1 MKKTATRLTIAAL
14 SLSLF
19 AAPAQAAFVSTPA
32 PAVEATTTTTTNS
45 EAVLKDA
52 VKESWTSLSRSERK
66 SRLNAAKDALKNMKD
81 ASSNTVLLV
90 ILAILL
96 PPVAVLVH
104 QGTLNSKFWISL
116 LLWLLFYIPGLIYA
130 LLVIFGKA

>member
-19 AAPAQAAFVSTPA
+19 AAPAQAAFVPKAA
-32 PAVEATTTTTTNS
+32 PAVEATTTTSTET
-45 EAVLKDA
+45 VLKNA
-52 VKESWTSLSRSERK
+52 VQDSWTSLSRAERK
-66 SRLNAAKDALKNMKD
+66 DRISAAKDALKNMKD
-81 ASSNTVLLV
+81 ASTNTVLLV

-104 QGTLNSKFWISL
+104 QGTFNTKVLIAL

-130 LLVIFGKA
+130 LIVIFGKG